1 MLFIKCILEKN
12 QVGNYWQA
20 TSKLVLFSGPSASKQ
35 QANNKQTTSK
45 KILDNEMKFTKTK
58 KYFVHTYDS
67 LRPLTYSDKLAAQF
81 LAIFFFLQTNSIS
94 RENEEFEG
102 A

>member
-1 MLFIKCILEKN
+1 MYSRKKPGWELLASNEQTCAIQWSLCK
-12 QVGNYWQA
+12 Q
-20 TSKLVLFSGPSASKQ
+20 TTSKQ

-45 KILDNEMKFTKTK
+45 KILDNEMKFTKKK

-94 RENEEFEG
+94 RENEEFQG